1 MLLEDRSMADGRY
14 TASSAS
20 ESAVEHAT
28 AGREP
33 RKSFDLQEVG
43 VRGGLAFL
51 SPSKGRPCH
60 FQGFNALYCK
70 PSERGRV
77 GAVSLPNFAE

>member
-43 VRGGLAFL
+43 VRGGLAFFV
-51 SPSKGRPCH
+51 P
-60 FQGFNALYCK
+60 FQGKAL
-70 PSERGRV
+70 P
-77 GAVSLPNFAE
+77 LPGISRTLLQAE